1 MLEVNNGN
9 TRALCEICSKLS
21 VNTPKWRNWFSA
33 SIYRLGRKIVISF
46 FLIYLKGNKI
56 RQFLQHDQF
65 FQNYLKLWFFF
76 SRRLLFNLLSLL
88 FSRFSWCRKI
98 SWVPCFSDQ
107 KIIYKRTCFFYWKH
121 FFNTKIKVEVEPTLT
136 CLHNI

>member
-1 MLEVNNGN
+1 MLEVNIGN

-21 VNTPKWRNWFSA
+21 VNTPKWRNWFST

-56 RQFLQHDQF
+56 GQFLQHDQF
-65 FQNYLKLWFFF
+65 FQNYLKLWLF
-76 SRRLLFNLLSLL
+76 SPASFNLQSLL

-98 SWVPCFSDQ
+98 CWVPCFSDQ
-107 KIIYKRTCFFYWKH
+107 KIIYKQSTYFFYWKH
-121 FFNTKIKVEVEPTLT
+121 FFNAKIKVEVEPALT
-136 CLHNI
+136 CFQSI